1 MRGRWVE
8 VMAMG
13 FLRAIVGHFRSR
25 PVDWEEL
32 ESLLLQADLG
42 VKVTT
47 ELVEALRSVS
57 GFSATADEVE
67 REARRRLTALLPPP
81 WPPLLSLPGA
91 TRVILVVGVNGT
103 GKTTS
108 MAKLAALLRRE
119 GRTVMMAAGD
129 TFRAAAIE
137 QLIAWGE
144 RLSVPVIRGAYQGDP
159 ASVCHDAVEAAAR
172 GRADF
177 LLIDTAGRLHTKH
190 NLMQELTKMRRVLG
204 KKDPSSPHETLI
216 VLDATTGSNALE
228 QARRFQEACGLT
240 GVILTKLDGSG
251 RGGMTVALQQ
261 ELGLPVRFL
270 GTGEKETDFAR
281 FDPGKFA
288 AEMF

>member
-1 MRGRWVE
+1 
-8 VMAMG
+8 MATG
-13 FLRAIVGHFRSR
+13 FLRAIAERFRGR

-42 VKVTT
+42 IKVSTA
-47 ELVEALRSVS
+47 LVEGLRAET

-67 REARRRLTALLPPP
+67 REARARLTAMLPPP
-81 WPPLLSLPGA
+81 LPPLLPMPGT
-91 TRVILVVGVNGT
+91 TRVVLVVGVNGT

-108 MAKLAALLRRE
+108 IAKLAALLKRE

-137 QLIAWGE
+137 QLAAWGE
-144 RLSVPVIRGAYQGDP
+144 RLRVPVIRGAYQGDP
-159 ASVCHDAVEAAAR
+159 AAVCHDALEAAVRDKAE
-172 GRADF
+172 F
-177 LLIDTAGRLHTKH
+177 LLCDTAGRLHTKH
-190 NLMQELTKMRRVLG
+190 NLMQELAKVKRVLG
-204 KKDPSSPHETLI
+204 KKDPSSPHEMLI

-228 QARRFQEACGLT
+228 QARQFQETCGLT
-240 GVILTKLDGSG
+240 GAILTKLDGSG
-251 RGGMTVALQQ
+251 RGGMAVALQQ
-261 ELGLPVRFL
+261 ELGVPVRFV

-281 FDPGKFA
+281 FDPKKFA